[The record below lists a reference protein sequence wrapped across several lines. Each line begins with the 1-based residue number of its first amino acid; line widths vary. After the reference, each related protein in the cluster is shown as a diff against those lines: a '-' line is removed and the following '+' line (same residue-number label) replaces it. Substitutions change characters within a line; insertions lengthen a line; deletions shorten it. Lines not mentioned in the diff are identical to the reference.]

1 MDLKGSPTDAHYAPL
16 VTHSAGT
23 LARRTALVV
32 VVVLGIAAGLQF
44 LWMVRQILLWL
55 VIGAIFAMTLEPAV
69 AWLTRHK
76 VKRGPAAVLVTL
88 LTVVVVLGFATLLAV
103 PLVKQATQFVQDVPE
118 YVDDLTAPGGRLAWV
133 ESKYHVQDRVSSL
146 SPKALDL
153 ALGARAPVVNA
164 VKTTFSLVAAVVSIF
179 TMMVLLLIEGP
190 RVWAWILSMMRPDLH
205 DDAAEFG
212 HSVIY
217 SVGGYVRG
225 NLMISVIAGIG
236 AWIVMRVMGVPFALT
251 LAVIVALLDLIPLV
265 GATIGMIICAL
276 VALTQGWLPA
286 LVVVIYFIVYQQ
298 VENNVI
304 QPVVYSK
311 TVALSPLAV
320 LLATLAGAAIG
331 GIIGVL
337 LAIPAAATVY
347 ISIAKLQELRA
358 EEREKRELREGVV
371 VAET

>member
-1 MDLKGSPTDAHYAPL
+1 
-16 VTHSAGT
+16 
-23 LARRTALVV
+23 
-32 VVVLGIAAGLQF
+32 
-44 LWMVRQILLWL
+44 
-55 VIGAIFAMTLEPAV
+55 
-69 AWLTRHK
+69 
-76 VKRGPAAVLVTL
+76 
-88 LTVVVVLGFATLLAV
+88 
-103 PLVKQATQFVQDVPE
+103 
-118 YVDDLTAPGGRLAWV
+118 
-133 ESKYHVQDRVSSL
+133 
-146 SPKALDL
+146 
-153 ALGARAPVVNA
+153 
-164 VKTTFSLVAAVVSIF
+164 
-179 TMMVLLLIEGP
+179 MVLLLIEGP
-190 RVWAWILSMMRPDLH
+190 RVWAWILTMIRPDLR
-205 DDAAEFG
+205 DDAGEFG

-225 NLMISVIAGIG
+225 NLMISVIAGLG

-276 VALTQGWLPA
+276 VALTQGWVAA
-286 LVVVIYFIVYQQ
+286 LVVLIYFIVYQQ
-298 VENNVI
+298 IENNVI

-347 ISIAKLQELRA
+347 ISIAELQKLRA

-371 VAET
+371 AAET